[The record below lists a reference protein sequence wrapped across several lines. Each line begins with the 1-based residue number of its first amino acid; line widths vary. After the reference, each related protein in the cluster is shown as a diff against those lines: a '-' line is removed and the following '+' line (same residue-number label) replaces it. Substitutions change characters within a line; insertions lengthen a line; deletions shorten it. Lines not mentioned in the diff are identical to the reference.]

1 MRYFLL
7 FCFLLV
13 TSFSVEGQS
22 RFVQIIHNSA
32 DTALT
37 ELDIYLNDSL
47 IADNFQ
53 FRTAT
58 AFLEI
63 PDTANNLNT
72 KIYINPKNSVDT
84 SSYYFRSSIPLTS
97 GNYLAI
103 IAGTF
108 FQSPYTPQQPFRI
121 DYMANARITGSS
133 PDNADVVFYH
143 GSDDSPTIDIGE
155 IGLNFPDV
163 WVNDISYGQ
172 FSNYRTLGDSIYRIG
187 LYDEESI
194 ILAISYAGF
203 FKGPEHDGKAYSLIA
218 SGFQIPEFNAFG
230 PLFSMFIVGQ
240 DGGPFQ
246 EMLPAFVLD
255 SASVQLIHGIQDP
268 AASLVDIYL
277 NDELW
282 QNDMPF
288 LSATPFL
295 NIPANREIKISVCP
309 SNSVDTTGSFYDEL
323 LFLGT
328 INYTMV
334 LAGMTNPAGFNPPE
348 PVRLSIRNNARKE
361 AIDADE
367 IDLLFYHAI
376 PDGGTLDF
384 RSMMPIVTT
393 LANDIN
399 FGNYNFPSYLEITPY
414 DFSLNLTDESGT
426 NVYNSFLFNAL
437 SENLAG
443 EAIVM
448 LATGFLNTENNPQG
462 RPAGYW
468 YTTPAGGLLIECPK
482 VTGIDEL
489 DFNSN
494 ITLYP
499 NPAQNWLNIRF
510 SEATTSSTKVRIFDL
525 NGKLQNEQVISAG
538 EFQTILS
545 TNNLNN
551 GLYLVEISNTDGV
564 IRKKIQVIH
573 S

>member
-1 MRYFLL
+1 MRNVLL
-7 FCFLLV
+7 LIAITVSSLIAK
-13 TSFSVEGQS
+13 GQS

-47 IADNFQ
+47 IIDNFQ

-58 AFLEI
+58 AFIEI
-63 PDTANNLNT
+63 PDTSNNSNT
-72 KIYINPKNSVDT
+72 RIYINSENSVDT
-84 SSYYFRSSIPLTS
+84 TGYYLRSSIPTSS
-97 GNYLAI
+97 GNYLAV

-121 DYMANARITGSS
+121 DYMANARITGST

-155 IGLNFPDV
+155 IGLNFPDI

-230 PLFSMFIVGQ
+230 PLFSLFIVGQ
-240 DGGPFQ
+240 EGGPFQ

-268 AASLVDIYL
+268 AANLVDIYL
-277 NDELW
+277 NNEIW
-282 QNDMPF
+282 VNDMSF
-288 LSATPFL
+288 LSATSFV
-295 NIPANREIKISVCP
+295 NIPANRDIRLVVCP
-309 SNSVDTTGSFYDEL
+309 SNSVDTTGSFFDEL
-323 LFLGT
+323 LYLGT
-328 INYTMV
+328 TNYTMV
-334 LAGMTNPAGFNPPE
+334 LAGMANTAGFNPPE
-348 PVRLSIRNNARKE
+348 PIRLSIRNNARKE
-361 AIDADE
+361 AIDPDE

-376 PDGGTLDF
+376 PDGGTMDF
-384 RSMMPIVTT
+384 RSMMPIVST
-393 LANDIN
+393 LADNMN
-399 FGNYNFPSYLEITPY
+399 FGNYNLPGYLEITPY
-414 DFSLNLTDESGT
+414 DFSLNLTDENGGSI
-426 NVYNSFLFNAL
+426 YNSFLFSAL

-448 LATGFLNTENNPQG
+448 LASGFLNTENNPLG
-462 RPAGYW
+462 SPAGYW
-468 YTTPAGGLLIECPK
+468 YTTPAGGMLIECPK
-482 VTGIDEL
+482 VTGLMEL
-489 DFNSN
+489 N
-494 ITLYP
+494 IASSIALFP
-499 NPAQNWLNIRF
+499 NPAQNWINLRF
-510 SEATTSSTKVRIFDL
+510 EDATKSATTIKMFDL
-525 NGKLQNEQVISAG
+525 NGKLQNETSVSQG
-538 EFQTILS
+538 ELQTCLTIEH
-545 TNNLNN
+545 LND
-551 GLYLVEISNTDGV
+551 GLYIVEISNTDGV
-564 IRKKIQVIH
+564 IRKKLQVIH
-573 S
+573 

>member
-1 MRYFLL
+1 MRNIILL
-7 FCFLLV
+7 IAFTVSTFIAQ
-13 TSFSVEGQS
+13 GQS

-37 ELDIYLNDSL
+37 ELDIYLDDSL

-58 AFLEI
+58 AFIEI
-63 PDTANNLNT
+63 PDTSNNTNT
-72 KIYINPKNSVDT
+72 RIYINSENSTDT
-84 SSYYFRSSIPLTS
+84 TGYYFRSSIPTSS
-97 GNYLAI
+97 GNYLAV

-121 DYMANARITGSS
+121 DYMANARITGST

-155 IGLNFPDV
+155 IGLNFPDI

-172 FSNYRTLGDSIYRIG
+172 FSSYRTLGDSIYRIG

-240 DGGPFQ
+240 EGGPFQ

-255 SASVQLIHGIQDP
+255 SASVQLIHGVQDP
-268 AASLVDIYL
+268 SANLVDVYL
-277 NDELW
+277 NNEIW
-282 QNDMPF
+282 VNDMPF
-288 LSATPFL
+288 LSATPFV
-295 NIPANREIKISVCP
+295 NIPANRDIRLSVCP
-309 SNSVDTTGSFYDEL
+309 SNSIDTTGSYFDEL
-323 LFLGT
+323 LYLGT
-328 INYTMV
+328 TNYTMV
-334 LAGMTNPAGFNPPE
+334 LAGMVNTASFNPPE
-348 PVRLSIRNNARKE
+348 PIRLSIRNNARKE

-376 PDGGTLDF
+376 PDGGTMDF

-399 FGNYNFPSYLEITPY
+399 FGNYSLPGYLEITPY
-414 DFSLNLTDESGT
+414 DFSLNLTNENGGT
-426 NVYNSFLFNAL
+426 IYNSFLFSAL

-448 LATGFLNTENNPQG
+448 LASGFLNTENNPQG

-468 YTTPAGGLLIECPK
+468 YTTPAGGMLIECPK
-482 VTGIDEL
+482 VTGMEEL
-489 DFNSN
+489 NLIANVALF
-494 ITLYP
+494 P
-499 NPAQNWLNIRF
+499 NPAQNWISLRF
-510 SEATTSSTKVRIFDL
+510 EEATKAPTSIRLFDL
-525 NGKLQNEQVISAG
+525 NGRLQIESSVPVG
-538 EFQTILS
+538 EFQTSFSLEQ
-545 TNNLNN
+545 LND
-551 GLYLVEISNTDGV
+551 GLYLVEITNTDGV
-564 IRKKIQVIH
+564 IRKKLQVIH
-573 S
+573 